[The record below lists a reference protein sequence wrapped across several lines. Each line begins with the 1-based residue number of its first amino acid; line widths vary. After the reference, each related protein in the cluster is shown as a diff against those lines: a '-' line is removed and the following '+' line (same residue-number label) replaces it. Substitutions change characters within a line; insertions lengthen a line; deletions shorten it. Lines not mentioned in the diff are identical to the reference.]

1 MQANDERIK
10 GPWSPEEDA
19 ILSKCVEKFGA
30 RNWSLIARTIP
41 GRSGKSCRLRWCNQ
55 LNPGVNRKPF
65 TEEEDCKIVEARA
78 IHGNK
83 WASIARM
90 LPGRTDNAIKN
101 HWNSTL
107 RRKFLGDDKMLKEFS
122 SDGSDK
128 CKDDVSDTDK
138 SRFVCDESRF
148 VCDESRYMC
157 DETGSDGGTI
167 DNIKPEDCPN
177 AIVAK
182 EMSHDLD
189 SVDQVKIQAH
199 ESFKVE
205 ASEHNAEVQTR
216 PSIIRPIPRP
226 SAFTTYNGNAANR
239 SKIASLHMHQPLL
252 GQMNTTVQTST
263 MSFGSY
269 PTFEADWAYL
279 SSRGEPVLSN
289 SHVFGNIATRC
300 GHGCCSIQSS
310 EHCVSPKT
318 PFLGPEYREYSEELG
333 DGSPLHASNCEW
345 DFLPKEHPSCAKGQD
360 GVTFSERSTSSAIQ
374 NVISQMLL
382 PVLKAQVQQHHD
394 GKTVEDAATG
404 QSDLVGVMREMIARE
419 ISRRTMA
426 AVEVHQQ
433 TVSEMQLHS
442 SR

>member
-65 TEEEDCKIVEARA
+65 TEEEDSKIVEARA
-78 IHGNK
+78 IHGNR
-83 WASIARM
+83 WACIARM

-107 RRKFLGDDKMLKEFS
+107 RRKFLGDDKMFKEFS

-128 CKDDVSDTDK
+128 CKEDVSDTDK
-138 SRFVCDESRF
+138 SRF
-148 VCDESRYMC
+148 MC

-167 DNIKPEDCPN
+167 DNIKLEDCPN
-177 AIVAK
+177 AMVTK
-182 EMSHDLD
+182 EISHELD
-189 SVDQVKIQAH
+189 SVDQAKIQIH
-199 ESFKVE
+199 EGVKAE
-205 ASEHNAEVQTR
+205 ASEQNTEVE
-216 PSIIRPIPRP
+216 PCPLIIRPIPRP
-226 SAFTTYNGNAANR
+226 SAFTSYSANAANR
-239 SKIASLHMHQPLL
+239 SKIASLHMHHPLS
-252 GQMNTTVQTST
+252 GPMNTSAH
-263 MSFGSY
+263 SASISLGSH

-279 SSRGEPVLSN
+279 TSRGEPMLTN
-289 SHVFGNIATRC
+289 SRVFGNIATRC

-310 EHCVSPKT
+310 ENCISPKT
-318 PFLGPEYREYSEELG
+318 PFLGPEYREYSEELC
-333 DGSPLHASNCEW
+333 DGSPLHVSNCYT
-345 DFLPKEHPSCAKGQD
+345 DVMPKEHSSCSAGLD
-360 GVTFSERSTSSAIQ
+360 AATFSEMSTSLAIQ

-382 PVLKAQVQQHHD
+382 PVLKAQIHQHPES
-394 GKTVEDAATG
+394 TAAEDAATRAN
-404 QSDLVGVMREMIARE
+404 DLVGMMREMIARE
-419 ISRRTMA
+419 ITQHTTA
-426 AVEVHQQ
+426 AAN
-433 TVSEMQLHS
+433 EMQLHS